1 MQVVP
6 SSSSSSLL
14 SSFDDS
20 INCCIVT
27 MDLATTS
34 SEVFLYWQPCLIAL
48 LSSFIF
54 PSTFLNLLCCKK
66 FMSVS
71 FNEERFI
78 GKLFSGVSSKFIG
91 NSKGNIYC
99 KKDYSK
105 GEINVIK
112 ITHIRLQKMEKN
124 VIVTSFYCLVSKI
137 WREGKKP
144 WFVLFLICK
153 KTNITFSCRFV
164 IKCS

>member
-1 MQVVP
+1 
-6 SSSSSSLL
+6 
-14 SSFDDS
+14 
-20 INCCIVT
+20 
-27 MDLATTS
+27 
-34 SEVFLYWQPCLIAL
+34 
-48 LSSFIF
+48 
-54 PSTFLNLLCCKK
+54 
-66 FMSVS
+66 MSVS
-71 FNEERFI
+71 FNEERFL

-137 WREGKKP
+137 
-144 WFVLFLICK
+144 
-153 KTNITFSCRFV
+153 
-164 IKCS
+164 